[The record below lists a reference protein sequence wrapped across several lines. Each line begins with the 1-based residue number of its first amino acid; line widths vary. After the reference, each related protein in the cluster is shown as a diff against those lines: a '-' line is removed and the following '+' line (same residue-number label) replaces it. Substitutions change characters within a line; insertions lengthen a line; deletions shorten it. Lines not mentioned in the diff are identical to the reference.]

1 MIDYYLKYQIL
12 IKIKYTLFLIS
23 IIYLFLENMINLK
36 FVLFFKKINI
46 NNYNKIDNKIRL
58 AIYTHSLNNGGVE
71 RNTAILIN
79 YIVKIKIF
87 EIYLFTDIIT
97 NKDYKIDS
105 KIKRIIILSNLNTL
119 KRKVLKNKINIFIY
133 QSYDFRLIHYLKTIK
148 KLKIILYNHSCFLFW
163 IYSNEKLKFKS
174 IYNEYKNSNYVISI
188 IPFENEFIFKKWGIN
203 SIYIDNFLTYD
214 YNKVIQSNLLS
225 KNILMIGR
233 GSDENKR
240 FDLGIISM
248 KFILNQIPE
257 AQMIVISDNKELKYI
272 KQLVKSLFLEDNINF
287 VGYISGP
294 DIYFKNASLHIFPS
308 ISEAFPMALSETKIY
323 GIPNILVGIDYVSNS
338 KGGVVIIYDDNPET
352 IAKYAIKI
360 LNNEEYKKKLSKEAR
375 KSMKKYNNNILI
387 KKWAKL
393 LMNIYNNDSYNKSL
407 YKYGKLLHEN
417 ETLYILENQI
427 KLLRKRIPR
436 LNNININD
444 ILNFTFMENINY
456 I

>member
-1 MIDYYLKYQIL
+1 
-12 IKIKYTLFLIS
+12 
-23 IIYLFLENMINLK
+23 
-36 FVLFFKKINI
+36 
-46 NNYNKIDNKIRL
+46 
-58 AIYTHSLNNGGVE
+58 
-71 RNTAILIN
+71 
-79 YIVKIKIF
+79 
-87 EIYLFTDIIT
+87 
-97 NKDYKIDS
+97 
-105 KIKRIIILSNLNTL
+105 
-119 KRKVLKNKINIFIY
+119 
-133 QSYDFRLIHYLKTIK
+133 
-148 KLKIILYNHSCFLFW
+148 
-163 IYSNEKLKFKS
+163 
-174 IYNEYKNSNYVISI
+174 
-188 IPFENEFIFKKWGIN
+188 
-203 SIYIDNFLTYD
+203 
-214 YNKVIQSNLLS
+214 
-225 KNILMIGR
+225 MIGR

-240 FDLGIISM
+240 FDLGIMSM

-257 AQMIVISDNKELKYI
+257 AQMIVISDDKELKYI

-407 YKYGKLLHEN
+407 YQYGEHLHEN
-417 ETLYILENQI
+417 ESLYILENQI
-427 KLLRKRIPR
+427 KLLRKRMPR